1 MRWLVLLFFPLLLGA
16 STSCNIGE
24 FKILALTEHDPSKR
38 KEITLV
44 WLKKNAKQC
53 SNEQL
58 VQLYNHFAEWL
69 GAADNF
75 EIRGLIHDYYKPEK

>member
-1 MRWLVLLFFPLLLGA
+1 MRWLVLLFPLLLGA
-16 STSCNIGE
+16 GTSCNVGE
-24 FKILALTEHDPSKR
+24 FKVLALTTHDPSKR
-38 KEITLV
+38 KEVTLD
-44 WLKKNAKQC
+44 WLKKNGEQC

-75 EIRGLIHDYYKPEK
+75 EIRGLIHEFYRPEK

>member
-1 MRWLVLLFFPLLLGA
+1 MRWLVLLFPLLLGA
-16 STSCNIGE
+16 GTSCNVGE
-24 FKILALTEHDPSKR
+24 FKILALTTHDPTRR
-38 KEITLV
+38 KEITLD

-69 GAADNF
+69 GTADNF
-75 EIRGLIHDYYKPEK
+75 EIRGLIHEFYRPEK

>member
-1 MRWLVLLFFPLLLGA
+1 MRWLILLIPLLLGV

-38 KEITLV
+38 KEVTLD

-75 EIRGLIHDYYKPEK
+75 EIRGLIYEQYRTEK

>member
-24 FKILALTEHDPSKR
+24 FKILALTEHDSSKR
-38 KEITLV
+38 KEITLD

-69 GAADNF
+69 GSSDNF
-75 EIRGLIHDYYKPEK
+75 EIRGLIYEHYRTEK

>member
-1 MRWLVLLFFPLLLGA
+1 MRWFLLLFIPILLGV

-24 FKILALTEHDPSKR
+24 FKVLALTEHDPSKR
-38 KEITLV
+38 KEVTLV

-53 SNEQL
+53 SREQL
-58 VQLYNHFAEWL
+58 TQLYNHFGEWL
-69 GAADNF
+69 GGADNF

>member
-1 MRWLVLLFFPLLLGA
+1 MRWLVLLFPLLLGA

-24 FKILALTEHDPSKR
+24 FKVLALTEHNPIVR
-38 KEITLV
+38 KEITLD

-69 GAADNF
+69 GTADNF
-75 EIRGLIHDYYKPEK
+75 EIRGLIHEFYRPEK

>member
-1 MRWLVLLFFPLLLGA
+1 MRWLILLIPLLLGV
-16 STSCNIGE
+16 STSCNVGE
-24 FKILALTEHDPSKR
+24 FKILALTTHDPSKR
-38 KEITLV
+38 KEVTLD

>member
-1 MRWLVLLFFPLLLGA
+1 MRWLVLLFPLLLGA
-16 STSCNIGE
+16 GTSCNVGE
-24 FKILALTEHDPSKR
+24 FKVLALTEHNPIVR
-38 KEITLV
+38 KEITLD

-69 GAADNF
+69 GTADNF
-75 EIRGLIHDYYKPEK
+75 EIRGLIHEFYRPEK

>member
-1 MRWLVLLFFPLLLGA
+1 MRWLILLIPLLLGV

-24 FKILALTEHDPSKR
+24 FKILALTTHDPSKR
-38 KEITLV
+38 KEVTLV
-44 WLKKNAKQC
+44 WLKKNANQC
-53 SNEQL
+53 SREQL
-58 VQLYNHFAEWL
+58 TQLYNHFGEWL

>member
-1 MRWLVLLFFPLLLGA
+1 MRWLVLLFPLLLGA

-24 FKILALTEHDPSKR
+24 FKVLALTEHNPIVR
-38 KEITLV
+38 KEITLG

-69 GAADNF
+69 GTADNF
-75 EIRGLIHDYYKPEK
+75 EIRGLIHEFYRPEK

>member
-1 MRWLVLLFFPLLLGA
+1 MRWLVLLFPLLLGA

-24 FKILALTEHDPSKR
+24 FKVLALTEHNPIVR
-38 KEITLV
+38 KEITLD

-58 VQLYNHFAEWL
+58 VQLYNHFSEWL

-75 EIRGLIHDYYKPEK
+75 EIRGLIHEFYRPEK

>member
-1 MRWLVLLFFPLLLGA
+1 MRWLVLLFPLLLGA
-16 STSCNIGE
+16 GTSCNVGE
-24 FKILALTEHDPSKR
+24 FKVLALTTHDPTRR
-38 KEITLV
+38 KEVTLV

-69 GAADNF
+69 GTADNF
-75 EIRGLIHDYYKPEK
+75 EIRGLIHEFFRPEK